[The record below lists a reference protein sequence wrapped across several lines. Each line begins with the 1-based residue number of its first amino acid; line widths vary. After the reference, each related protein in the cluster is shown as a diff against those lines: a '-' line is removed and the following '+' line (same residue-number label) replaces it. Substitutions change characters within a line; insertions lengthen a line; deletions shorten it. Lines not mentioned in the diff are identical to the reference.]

1 MPHSGLASWDGTS
14 EAAPVVAGLAALIM
28 EYHPALT
35 AVQIKEIVMKT
46 VIKRT
51 LLKDRCVSGGVV
63 NAYDALKLAAD
74 YK

>member
-1 MPHSGLASWDGTS
+1 MG
-14 EAAPVVAGLAALIM
+14 V
-28 EYHPALT
+28 
-35 AVQIKEIVMKT
+35 KEEIIMKT

-63 NAYDALKLAAD
+63 NAYDALKLGAD